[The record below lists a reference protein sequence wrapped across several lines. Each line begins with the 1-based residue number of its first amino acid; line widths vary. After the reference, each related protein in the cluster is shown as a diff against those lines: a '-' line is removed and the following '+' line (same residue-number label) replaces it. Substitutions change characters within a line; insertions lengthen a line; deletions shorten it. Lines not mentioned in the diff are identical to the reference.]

1 MILSKLVE
9 SDMLDV
15 LRLLKTEETSL
26 IKEDS
31 SSLSLL
37 IEHLVELTYSLTRR
51 IVTVKEA

>member
-15 LRLLKTEETSL
+15 LRLLKTKETSL

-31 SSLSLL
+31 SLLPLL
-37 IEHLVELTYSLTRR
+37 IEYLVELTYSSTIG
-51 IVTVKEA
+51 IVTVRGA

>member
-37 IEHLVELTYSLTRR
+37 IDHLVELTYSLTIG
-51 IVTVKEA
+51 IVTVREA

>member
-15 LRLLKTEETSL
+15 LRLLKTKETSL

-31 SSLSLL
+31 SLLPLL
-37 IEHLVELTYSLTRR
+37 IEHLVELTYSSTIG
-51 IVTVKEA
+51 IVTVRGA